1 MEIVGL
7 FLLIQL
13 LGFLTLSAVNVISE
27 RRHEQDLD
35 RREAAIGH
43 FPIFAT
49 NKVPVGFNA
58 HQSQLV
64 TGNVVLGSGHLK
76 QFLASFRTLVGGE
89 MRGYQRVLDR
99 GRREAQLRMVEEA
112 QRLGEEAQ
120 RLGATTVIN
129 VRFESANVGNG
140 NQAISEIFCYGTMIQ

>member
-49 NKVPVGFNA
+49 AAVPVGFSA
-58 HQSQLV
+58 HRSQLV

-76 QFLASFRTLVGGE
+76 QFLSSFRTLVGGE
-89 MRGYQRVLDR
+89 MRSYQRLLDR

-112 QRLGEEAQ
+112 QRLG
-120 RLGATTVIN
+120 ATTVIN
-129 VRFESANVGNG
+129 VRFESAEVGNG
-140 NQAISEIFCYGTMIQ
+140 NQAVSEIFCYGTMIR

>member
-49 NKVPVGFNA
+49 NKVPVGFNP

-112 QRLGEEAQ
+112 QRLG
-120 RLGATTVIN
+120 ATTVIN